1 VLIANRSSSTPEFR
15 IFPCRRLFTN
25 RMGIPVFEKKF
36 RTESRTPSGTTAR
49 YPRATGFITQ

>member
-1 VLIANRSSSTPEFR
+1 MIANRSSSTPEFR

-49 YPRATGFITQ
+49 YPRATCFITQ